1 MGCWEV
7 AGMIKVTVMKWIIPE
22 HSLRKTHN
30 SKLMVSNVNPGIS
43 KFLKIAPEISW
54 GIPDTPFIF
63 VDLTMKKNITLSKF
77 KVKKIAIG
85 GFKSQFFD
93 NLLLENGTPNDQQP
107 YSN

>member
-63 VDLTMKKNITLSKF
+63 VDLTMKKKHH
-77 KVKKIAIG
+77 
-85 GFKSQFFD
+85 
-93 NLLLENGTPNDQQP
+93 LEQVQ
-107 YSN
+107 S